1 MTDERKTAQEVV
13 EALANLMELPN
24 LINLDFNFHT
34 DASGVP
40 IVKYTAEMA
49 IIPQEEE

>member
-1 MTDERKTAQEVV
+1 MTDERNVAQEVV
-13 EALANLMELPN
+13 EALANLIELPN
-24 LINLDFNFHT
+24 LINLDFNFRV

-49 IIPQEEE
+49 IIPQKEE